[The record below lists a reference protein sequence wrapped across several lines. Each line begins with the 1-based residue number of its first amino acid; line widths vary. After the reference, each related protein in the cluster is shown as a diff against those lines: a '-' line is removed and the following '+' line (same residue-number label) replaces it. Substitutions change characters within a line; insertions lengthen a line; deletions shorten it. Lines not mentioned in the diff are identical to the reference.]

1 MILEGLCTFANIEK
15 ICFYIKMLENVCT
28 LRIIHDE
35 DIRYQVQDTYDL
47 NKSDTYFLSFHMSL
61 KAM

>member
-1 MILEGLCTFANIEK
+1 
-15 ICFYIKMLENVCT
+15 MLENVFT

-35 DIRYQVQDTYDL
+35 DIRYQVQDTYDF